1 MGCYELEST
10 GGADWRGFCP
20 GTDDG
25 THWEIAIVDNAPW
38 MLLVQ
43 VAFNFH
49 WGNLSLDEDIVLI
62 GRDDILTLRA
72 AAPNGASAFDTAV
85 ASTAAASSYAA
96 MCAAATTAGVT
107 GPQRPENVCRR
118 WWLSCAADYPLT

>member
-1 MGCYELEST
+1 MNELEST

-72 AAPNGASAFDTAV
+72 AGGPWGGPGADPGALPG
-85 ASTAAASSYAA
+85 
-96 MCAAATTAGVT
+96 CGAG
-107 GPQRPENVCRR
+107 G
-118 WWLSCAADYPLT
+118 